1 MEEIMKKTTIIV
13 ALMCLITGVAF
24 AQNLLH
30 YWNFN
35 DSPASETNWPQ
46 PIPATNGS
54 GEITYTFSEAWTF
67 AGTNINGE
75 AGEINGGSF
84 CPRGGL
90 DNINDGEYFTI
101 IAPTDGMENIVVSY
115 ATRKTTTGFNS
126 HEILYTTDG
135 TTWNPK
141 ETLSLDGFENNWVA
155 SQVFTIDFSAI
166 PAVNDNP
173 NFAVRIVLTGVSS
186 AVGNNRV
193 DNLKVIGASAGGV
206 ATPTFNPPAG
216 AFTQPVNV
224 AISTTT
230 PGATIRYTI
239 DGTEPTASSTVYNTP
254 INISSTTTVKAK
266 AWADGLNPSMTAT
279 AAYMFPVVIENLTQL
294 RQQAAD
300 NTTLYYVSGPA
311 ILTFKQSN
319 RNQKFFQ
326 DAGAAILIDDP
337 SNIIT
342 SNYQIGDAVEGLT
355 GKLNMYFETLQFLPT
370 LDPGPAESSGNYI
383 HIPTVTVAQL
393 NGDIGT
399 NNYQSRLVLINDL
412 SFDSPSGNYTT
423 NPAVSYPIHDAT
435 GSMTFR
441 TSFYGVDYIDTPM
454 HVGNFSARGL
464 IAHFQGTAQITPRM
478 LADFN
483 PVSNNDEVQTPAQV
497 ALIGNYPNPFNP
509 ETTIK
514 FQMGKAA
521 PATIEIYNQKG
532 QIVKS
537 FDFAQAKA
545 GVNNIVWN
553 GLDNNG
559 SSVSSGVYFF
569 RLKSGSYSSTKKMVL
584 MK

>member
-279 AAYMFPVVIENLTQL
+279 AAYMFPVVIETSPSFVSK
-294 RQQAAD
+294 QQ
-300 NTTLYYVSGPA
+300 TIPLCIMYPA
-311 ILTFKQSN
+311 PQSLLQTKQP
-319 RNQKFFQ
+319 NQKFFQ
-326 DAGAAILIDDP
+326 DDGAAILIDDR
-337 SNIIT
+337 
-342 SNYQIGDAVEGLT
+342 
-355 GKLNMYFETLQFLPT
+355 
-370 LDPGPAESSGNYI
+370 
-383 HIPTVTVAQL
+383 VT
-393 NGDIGT
+393 
-399 NNYQSRLVLINDL
+399 
-412 SFDSPSGNYTT
+412 
-423 NPAVSYPIHDAT
+423 
-435 GSMTFR
+435 
-441 TSFYGVDYIDTPM
+441 
-454 HVGNFSARGL
+454 
-464 IAHFQGTAQITPRM
+464 
-478 LADFN
+478 
-483 PVSNNDEVQTPAQV
+483 
-497 ALIGNYPNPFNP
+497 
-509 ETTIK
+509 
-514 FQMGKAA
+514 
-521 PATIEIYNQKG
+521 
-532 QIVKS
+532 
-537 FDFAQAKA
+537 
-545 GVNNIVWN
+545 
-553 GLDNNG
+553 
-559 SSVSSGVYFF
+559 
-569 RLKSGSYSSTKKMVL
+569 
-584 MK
+584 